1 MPRDVV
7 RKQKSDSGFDYLA
20 NTAAPIGADPISF
33 LMSAPGHP
41 DVSSA
46 WSEQIIT
53 SVRFAMNSLNE
64 RDMLLIEG
72 KYIWGK
78 SYSEL
83 ADMMGW
89 SAKSSAYK
97 AVKKAEN
104 KLKEMLMHDP
114 FIREML
120 GES

>member
-1 MPRDVV
+1 MPRDLV
-7 RKQKSDSGFDYLA
+7 RKRPVDKDFDYLA
-20 NTAAPIGADPISF
+20 TRPAKIGSSEIELLMAAPNHIESGE
-33 LMSAPGHP
+33 G
-41 DVSSA
+41 
-46 WSEQIIT
+46 WSEQINH
-53 SVRFAMNSLNE
+53 SVRCAMSSLGE
-64 RDMLLIEG
+64 RDAMLIEG

-78 SYSEL
+78 SYSQL

-104 KLKEMLMHDP
+104 KLKELLLGDP

-120 GES
+120 GDI